1 MRTLPTR
8 VAIGDGEALDS
19 YLERVAV
26 ANDLSTRDLFRLL
39 TEAHDT
45 VRPPAAF
52 MMTKPV
58 AALVSRLQLLSGL
71 TSDEMERAT
80 LVRYDRGRPL
90 DLAGLDPCNRYS
102 YRKVVSRGWFPSHGS
117 PVCPLCLPDGGVWQL
132 HWRLPMSTV

>member
-45 VRPPAAF
+45 VRPPAGIHDDEAGCG
-52 MMTKPV
+52 TSKS
-58 AALVSRLQLLSGL
+58 AAATV
-71 TSDEMERAT
+71 RA
-80 LVRYDRGRPL
+80 YIG
-90 DLAGLDPCNRYS
+90 
-102 YRKVVSRGWFPSHGS
+102 
-117 PVCPLCLPDGGVWQL
+117 
-132 HWRLPMSTV
+132 